1 MNFIKKLNFW
11 KSMSKIKRG
20 IREKVLLNKNKNPNI
35 NPYNYNYN
43 SFFLLSTNSLIFS
56 LFLVNSDYELS
67 AESDLIKVLLY
78 RP

>member
-20 IREKVLLNKNKNPNI
+20 IRGKVPLNKNKNPNI
-35 NPYNYNYN
+35 NPYNYN
-43 SFFLLSTNSLIFS
+43 SFFILSTNSLIFS